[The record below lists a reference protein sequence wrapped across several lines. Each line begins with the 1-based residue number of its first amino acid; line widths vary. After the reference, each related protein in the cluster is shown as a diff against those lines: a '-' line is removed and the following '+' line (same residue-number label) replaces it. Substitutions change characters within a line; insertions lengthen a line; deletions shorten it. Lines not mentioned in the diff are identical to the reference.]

1 MWGSSGVMRAAM
13 TQWGT
18 RCSLSP
24 EVVVAGSDG
33 SSGDLGVVVLRV
45 RVASVGVRL
54 DSAVPEDGTGK
65 QR

>member
-1 MWGSSGVMRAAM
+1 MRAAA
-13 TQWGT
+13 TQRGT
-18 RCSLSP
+18 HCSLSL

-33 SSGDLGVVVLRV
+33 GGGDLGVVVLRV